1 MICPSCGSE
10 NPPDFQFC
18 PSCGLTLSLPTE
30 RPEAPLDAQSSA
42 LPSEPV
48 GAIAERPRP
57 VAERR
62 LVSVLF
68 LDLVGF
74 TTLSESLDPEDV
86 REIQSR
92 YFESARATVAHYG
105 GSLEKFIG
113 DAVMAVWGTP
123 IAHEDDGERAVRTAL
138 EVVSNVEKLFISPSS
153 GHLMAR
159 GAVTT
164 GEAAVTLGAQGE
176 GMVTGDLVNT
186 ASRLQGEA
194 TPGTVLVDDATRRV
208 VGEEVVFESAGD
220 LILKGKA
227 APVSAWRAVA
237 LARHV
242 SSESRTGHNG
252 PFVGRDTEL
261 RTLKE
266 LLRSVASERRMNVV
280 SVVGIAGI
288 GKSRLAWELE
298 HAPSEA
304 KPRAAW
310 YAGRAPGY
318 GEGIA
323 FAPLAE
329 MVRRSAGIAE
339 SDPAEV
345 QRRALAEALGR
356 LIPDDAERAWI
367 EPRLLALFE
376 PGGNLESQR
385 EELFAAWRRFFEADA
400 EAAPI
405 VLLFEDLQWADAG
418 LLDFIEYLGHWS
430 RRHPILVMTLGR
442 PELLDAR
449 PTWGVGL
456 PHFTAMHLD
465 RLEDDAIDALLASLA
480 PGLTRKIA
488 VLIRERADGVPL
500 YAVQMALMLTERSSS
515 SGDGDSTNPS
525 VTPGA
530 TAIEIPESLHA
541 LLAARIDAL
550 PAPERSLL
558 FTAAVLGRRFRPD
571 ALGALAGLDRAD
583 LSSGIRALV
592 RREFLALDDEP
603 RSPGRGQLSFVQEL
617 AREVAYHTLSR
628 RERRALHLAVIAY
641 LESIGEP
648 DLAEPIAEHL
658 LAAHAAAGPDQG
670 DDQAIADRARDA
682 LQRAATRA
690 QALHA
695 PQRALAHLERALR
708 LAQDPAERATLAEA
722 AGLAARAAAQFPTAE
737 RYLRMAIELREA
749 KGDSPA
755 ALARNRA
762 QLASVLLQA
771 QRSATALAELESAW
785 SAAAGG
791 SDGKAIALELPAEL
805 ARAHLLRGDAERAIE
820 WAERAIAA
828 AASDASPGADAGA
841 RAAEAVAIDARVTLG
856 TARAAQGDIEEG
868 LAQLRQAIRDAES
881 RGHGSVEL
889 RALNNLAWTMVSDD
903 PRATSET
910 ARRGLELA
918 ERLGIREMALQLLDI
933 ATIVAIDT
941 GDWDWAASA
950 LEARAEGE
958 LPTTH
963 RLDFAATLTVL
974 NALRGVPDPTAPIDG
989 QDGLEPDLDAEALG
1003 WVEHARA
1010 LVAMVAGDLPEALQL
1025 ARVAAGKTRGFERSA
1040 VLAVAGRVAAWSG
1053 SVDVASEVLGELEAD
1068 EAWGRAAKASRHTLR
1083 AAVAAAKAAGKG
1095 PGLKD
1100 ADREWTEA
1108 LDGWLELDL
1117 PLRRGLCHL
1126 DRWVLTGS
1134 DPDHAA
1140 AVAIFERL
1148 GATALTT
1155 LDPRPRQAR

>member
-10 NPPDFQFC
+10 NPPDFRFC
-18 PSCGLTLSLPTE
+18 PSCGLALAPPATTL
-30 RPEAPLDAQSSA
+30 EARLGVQPSA
-42 LPSEPV
+42 LSAEPV
-48 GAIAERPRP
+48 GAGAERARP
-57 VAERR
+57 LAERR

-138 EVVSNVEKLFISPSS
+138 EVVADVETMFISPSS

-164 GEAAVTLGAQGE
+164 GEAAVTLDAQGQ

-208 VGEEVVFESAGD
+208 VGEEVVFEPAGE
-220 LILKGKA
+220 LVLKGKA

-237 LARHV
+237 SARHV
-242 SSESRTGHNG
+242 SSESRAGHRG
-252 PFVGRDTEL
+252 PFVGRDAEL
-261 RTLKE
+261 RALKE
-266 LLRSVASERRMNVV
+266 LVESVASERRLKVV
-280 SVVGIAGI
+280 SLIGIAGI
-288 GKSRLAWELE
+288 GKSRLAWEVE
-298 HAPSEA
+298 HAPSEQT
-304 KPRAAW
+304 PRAAW

-339 SDPAEV
+339 GDPAEV
-345 QRRALAEALGR
+345 QRRGLAETLAR
-356 LIPDDAERAWI
+356 LIPEDAERQWMQ
-367 EPRLLALFE
+367 PRLLALFD
-376 PGGNLESQR
+376 PGGAFESQR

-418 LLDFIEYLGHWS
+418 LLDFIEYLAQWS
-430 RRHPILVMTLGR
+430 RHHPMLVMTLGR

-449 PTWGVGL
+449 PTWGASL

-465 RLEDDAIDALLASLA
+465 RLGDDAIDTLLASMA
-480 PGLTRKIA
+480 PGLARKTA

-500 YAVQMALMLTERSSS
+500 YAVQMALMLTERGSAL
-515 SGDGDSTNPS
+515 DVDQKLDPS
-525 VTPGA
+525 APA
-530 TAIEIPESLHA
+530 AKAIEIPESLHA

-571 ALGALAGLDRAD
+571 ALGALAGLDRAT
-583 LSSGIRALV
+583 LSSSIRALV
-592 RREFLALDDEP
+592 RREFLAVDDEP

-617 AREVAYHTLSR
+617 VREVAYHTLSR
-628 RERRALHLAVIAY
+628 RERRALHLAVIDY

-658 LAAHAAAGPDQG
+658 LSAHAAAGPDQG
-670 DDQAIADRARDA
+670 DDRAITDRARDA
-682 LQRAATRA
+682 LRRAATRA
-690 QALHA
+690 EALHA
-695 PQRALAHLERALR
+695 PQRALAHLERALD
-708 LAQDPAERATLAEA
+708 LTQDPPARATLAEA
-722 AGLAARAAAQFPTAE
+722 AGLAARAAAQFPAAE
-737 RYLRMAIELREA
+737 RYLRIATELREA
-749 KGDSPA
+749 QGDAA

-771 QRSATALAELESAW
+771 QRSTTALAELESAW

-791 SDGKAIALELPAEL
+791 SDGSAIALELPAEL
-805 ARAHLLRGDAERAIE
+805 ARAHLLRGDAARAIE

-828 AASDASPGADAGA
+828 SASAASAGA
-841 RAAEAVAIDARVTLG
+841 GAAQAVAIDARVTLG
-856 TARAAQGDIEEG
+856 TARAGLGDVEEG

-881 RGHGSVEL
+881 GGHGSVEL

-918 ERLGIREMALQLLDI
+918 ERLGNREMALQLLDI

-941 GDWDWAASA
+941 GDWDWAVSA
-950 LEARAEGE
+950 LETGAGGD

-963 RLDFAATLTVL
+963 RLDFAATRTIL
-974 NALRGVPDPTAPIDG
+974 NALRGAPDPTAPIDG
-989 QDGLEPDLDAEALG
+989 QDALEPDLDPEALG
-1003 WVEHARA
+1003 WVDHARA
-1010 LVAMVAGDLPEALQL
+1010 LVAMVAGDLPHALEL
-1025 ARVAAGKTRGFERSA
+1025 ARVAARRTRGFERSA

-1053 SVDVASEVLGELEAD
+1053 SVDAAAEVLAELEAD
-1068 EAWGRAAKASRHTLR
+1068 EAWGRAALASRHTLR
-1083 AAVAAAKAAGKG
+1083 AAVAAARADGRA
-1095 PGLKD
+1095 PGLQD

-1108 LDGWLELDL
+1108 LNGWLELDL

-1134 DPDHAA
+1134 EQDHAA
-1140 AVAIFERL
+1140 AVEIFERL
-1148 GATALTT
+1148 GATPLVT
-1155 LDPRPRQAR
+1155 LDPRPR

>member
-10 NPPDFQFC
+10 NPPDFRFC
-18 PSCGLTLSLPTE
+18 PSCGLAL
-30 RPEAPLDAQSSA
+30 APS
-42 LPSEPV
+42 SEPL
-48 GAIAERPRP
+48 GAIAARARPL
-57 VAERR
+57 AERR

-68 LDLVGF
+68 LDLEGF

-138 EVVSNVEKLFISPSS
+138 EVVADVETLFTSPGS

-164 GEAAVTLGAQGE
+164 GEAAVTLDAEGQ

-186 ASRLQGEA
+186 ASRLQGHA
-194 TPGTVLVDDATRRV
+194 TPGSVLVDDATRRV
-208 VGEEVVFESAGD
+208 VGEKVVFEAAGEV
-220 LILKGKA
+220 LLKGKA

-237 LARHV
+237 VAPHV
-242 SSESRTGHNG
+242 SSESRSGHPG
-252 PFVGRDTEL
+252 PFVGRDAEL
-261 RTLKE
+261 RALKE
-266 LLRSVASERRMNVV
+266 LGESVASERRLKVV
-280 SVVGIAGI
+280 SLLGIAGI

-298 HAPSEA
+298 HAPSEQA
-304 KPRAAW
+304 PRAAW

-339 SDPAEV
+339 GDPAEV
-345 QRRALAEALGR
+345 QRRALAETLGR
-356 LIPDDAERAWI
+356 LIPDDAEREWI
-367 EPRLLALFE
+367 QPRLLALLE
-376 PGGNLESQR
+376 PGGAVEGQR
-385 EELFAAWRRFFEADA
+385 EEFFAAWRRFFEADA

-405 VLLFEDLQWADAG
+405 ILVFEDLQWADPG
-418 LLDFIEYLGHWS
+418 LLDFIEYLADWS
-430 RRHPILVMTLGR
+430 RHHPILVMTLGR

-449 PTWGVGL
+449 PTWGAGL
-456 PHFTAMHLD
+456 PHFTAIHLD
-465 RLEDDAIDALLASLA
+465 RLGDDAIDALLASLA
-480 PGLTRKIA
+480 PGLPPKIA
-488 VLIRERADGVPL
+488 TQIRQRADGVPL
-500 YAVQMALMLTERSSS
+500 YAVEMALMLTERG
-515 SGDGDSTNPS
+515 SGS
-525 VTPGA
+525 VGGEAPTKAPGTA
-530 TAIEIPESLHA
+530 AGTAIDIPESLHA

-558 FTAAVLGRRFRPD
+558 LTAAVLGRRFRPD
-571 ALGALAGLDRAD
+571 ALAALAGLDRAT
-583 LSSGIRALV
+583 LSSAIRALV
-592 RREFLALDDEP
+592 RREFLAVDDEP

-628 RERRALHLAVIAY
+628 RERRTLHLAVIEY

-648 DLAEPIAEHL
+648 DLVEPIAEHL

-670 DDQAIADRARDA
+670 QDQAIADRARDA
-682 LQRAATRA
+682 LHQAATRA

-695 PQRALAHLERALR
+695 PQRALAHLEQALA
-708 LAQDPAERATLAEA
+708 LTQDPPERATLAEA
-722 AGLAARAAAQFPTAE
+722 AGLAARAAARFSTAE
-737 RYLRMAIELREA
+737 GYLRMATELREA
-749 KGDSPA
+749 QGDATA
-755 ALARNRA
+755 AVARNRA

-771 QRSATALAELESAW
+771 QRSTTALAELESAW
-785 SAAAGG
+785 SAAAAG
-791 SDGKAIALELPAEL
+791 SDGNAIALELPAEL

-828 AASDASPGADAGA
+828 AGSADGSGAAQ
-841 RAAEAVAIDARVTLG
+841 AVAIDARVTLG
-856 TARAAQGDIEEG
+856 TARAGQGDLEEG
-868 LAQLRQAIRDAES
+868 LAQLRQAIGDAES
-881 RGHGSVEL
+881 GGHGSVEL

-918 ERLGIREMALQLLDI
+918 ERLGNREMALQLLDI

-941 GDWDWAASA
+941 GDWDWAVSA
-950 LEARAEGE
+950 LEKGSGGE

-963 RLDFAATLTVL
+963 RLDFAATRTIL
-974 NALRGVPDPTAPIDG
+974 NALRGVPDPTGPIDSQG
-989 QDGLEPDLDAEALG
+989 ALEPDLDPEALG
-1003 WVEHARA
+1003 WVDHARA
-1010 LVAMVAGDLPEALQL
+1010 LVAMVAGDLPRALEL
-1025 ARVAAGKTRGFERSA
+1025 ARVAAGRTRGFERSA

-1053 SVDVASEVLGELEAD
+1053 MVDAASAVLAELEA
-1068 EAWGRAAKASRHTLR
+1068 EPTWGRAAAATRHTLR
-1083 AAVAAAKAAGKG
+1083 AAVGAARAVGKG
-1095 PGLKD
+1095 PGLKG
-1100 ADREWTEA
+1100 ADREWTDA
-1108 LDGWLELDL
+1108 LDGWLQLDL

-1126 DRWVLTGS
+1126 DRWVLAGS
-1134 DPDHAA
+1134 EQDHAA
-1140 AVAIFERL
+1140 AVEIFERL
-1148 GATALTT
+1148 GATPLTT
-1155 LDPRPRQAR
+1155 LDPRPR